1 MVTTKMYQYGWD
13 TIFKETD
20 SFGKK
25 ATNLLLSLSKKEN
38 N

>member
-13 TIFKETD
+13 TIFRETD

-25 ATNLLLSLSKKEN
+25 ATNLLNK
-38 N
+38 